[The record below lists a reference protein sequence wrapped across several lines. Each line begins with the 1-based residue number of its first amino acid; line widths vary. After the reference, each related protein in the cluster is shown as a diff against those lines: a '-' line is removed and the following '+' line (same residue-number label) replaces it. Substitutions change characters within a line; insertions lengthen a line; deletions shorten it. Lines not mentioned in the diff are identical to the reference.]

1 MKKLAVLP
9 PIRKR
14 ELRALEARK
23 LLPVAFRTLR
33 TEVGLP
39 KTLRI
44 LLAIATR
51 GTFHAPLRSLPPPEN
66 EADVLT
72 RMQLRP
78 VVLLYDTLRED
89 IHCDKAD
96 AVRIVHALV
105 QRCGVVFL
113 QWILGP
119 FDLETWRSASGVER
133 DSIAD
138 SLLKRMFNIRA
149 AEPSLSGA
157 TLSFRVTDCGFVRL
171 LAILDRPELAP
182 LFCEVDRTFFD
193 RPESPFRLT
202 RTTTLANDGACCD
215 FSFTIAGG
223 RTR

>member
-14 ELRALEARK
+14 ELRSLEARK
-23 LLPVAFRTLR
+23 LLPVAFRALR

-44 LLAIATR
+44 LLAVAKR
-51 GTFHAPLRSLPPPEN
+51 GTFHDPLTSLPSPED

-89 IHCDKAD
+89 LHYDKAD
-96 AVRIVHALV
+96 AVHIVHALV

-113 QWILGP
+113 QWILAP
-119 FDLETWRSASGVER
+119 FDIETWRSASGVER

-138 SLLKRMFNIRA
+138 SLLKRMFNIHA
-149 AEPSLSGA
+149 AEPSVSSE
-157 TLSFRVTDCGFVRL
+157 TLSFRVTDCGFVRM
-171 LAILDRPELAP
+171 LAMLDRPELAP

-202 RTTTLANDGACCD
+202 RTTTLAEGGACCD
-215 FSFTIAGG
+215 FSFAVLQD
-223 RTR
+223 